1 MIRKLKQNKGETL
14 VESLVA
20 VMIAVMAMTLVA
32 TATMAA
38 AKINISTREADVAF
52 AEELKGAEIFTATT
66 IQTKQLSVKLQN
78 GALLD
83 INGSDYANVSV
94 YGDGS
99 TFASYKQ

>member
-20 VMIAVMAMTLVA
+20 VMIAVFAMALVA
-32 TATMAA
+32 SATISAA
-38 AKINISTREADVAF
+38 NINKSTRESDVAY
-52 AEELKGAEIFTATT
+52 AEELEKAEIFTATT
-66 IQTKQLSVKLQN
+66 VETKKLRVELQN

-83 INGSDYANVSV
+83 INGYDYADVSV

-99 TFASYKQ
+99 TFASYK